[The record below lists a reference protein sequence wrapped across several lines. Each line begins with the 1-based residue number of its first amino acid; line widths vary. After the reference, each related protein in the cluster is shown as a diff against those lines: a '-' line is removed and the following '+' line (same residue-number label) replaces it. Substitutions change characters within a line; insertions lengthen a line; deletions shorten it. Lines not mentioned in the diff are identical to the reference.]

1 MRSYEVNVMGTLR
14 LLEGCRAQGVKR
26 VVFAASSAAYGD
38 TPTLPK
44 VETMPPSPLSPYA
57 AGKVA
62 GEHLLAAYAHV
73 HSMHTVALRYFN
85 VFGPRQRHDSPYAAV
100 VPIFAERLRA
110 GLSPVVYGD
119 GTQTRDFT
127 FVANVVHANL
137 LAGRAAGPLEARVL
151 NIACGT
157 SHALLELVE
166 RMQATLGTNVA
177 CEFRLARAGDV
188 LHSRASVDAAR
199 EAIGYEVV
207 VPFDEGLRATL
218 AAQA

>member
-1 MRSYEVNVMGTLR
+1 
-14 LLEGCRAQGVKR
+14 
-26 VVFAASSAAYGD
+26 
-38 TPTLPK
+38 
-44 VETMPPSPLSPYA
+44 
-57 AGKVA
+57 
-62 GEHLLAAYAHV
+62 
-73 HSMHTVALRYFN
+73 
-85 VFGPRQRHDSPYAAV
+85 V